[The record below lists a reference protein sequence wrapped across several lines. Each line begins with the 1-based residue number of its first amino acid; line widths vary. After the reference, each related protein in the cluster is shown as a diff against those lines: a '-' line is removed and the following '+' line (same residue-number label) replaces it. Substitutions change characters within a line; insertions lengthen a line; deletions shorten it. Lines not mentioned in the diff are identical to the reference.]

1 MDSNHGREFKQHN
14 TVCRWLKTPYSI
26 LPERDLSI
34 ENLLHQIDEFQRA
47 EEEKT
52 IERLTEENIL
62 LQQQIVCYTTSQ
74 YTAMN
79 LLQEAFE
86 ATILIKTALEES
98 HYKNLA
104 AKTDWLGFWGIYQEI
119 AEMFGYNSMA
129 WI

>member
-1 MDSNHGREFKQHN
+1 MPK
-14 TVCRWLKTPYSI
+14 
-26 LPERDLSI
+26 RDLCV
-34 ENLLHQIDEFQRA
+34 EDLLQQIDDFQRT
-47 EEEKT
+47 EDGKT
-52 IERLTEENIL
+52 IERLTEENTL
-62 LQQQIVCYTTSQ
+62 LQKQIVCYMTSHHTT
-74 YTAMN
+74 MN

-119 AEMFGYNSMA
+119 AEMFGYHSMA